1 MELKKQK
8 LEDPL
13 KCFTSIVTL
22 KFYMLSTEEHQIAE
36 NFMSVRVKNV
46 PHHHPQQ
53 VTGYLV
59 DVTLF
64 SACISL
70 NSLKSKDRVKRQE
83 SSTYNKYLSKRWGFT
98 V

>member
-1 MELKKQK
+1 
-8 LEDPL
+8 
-13 KCFTSIVTL
+13 
-22 KFYMLSTEEHQIAE
+22 MLSTEEHQIAE
-36 NFMSVRVKNV
+36 HFTSVKVKNV

-70 NSLKSKDRVKRQE
+70 NSLKSKDRVKRQDKA
-83 SSTYNKYLSKRWGFT
+83 SSTYNKYILKHWGFT

>member
-1 MELKKQK
+1 
-8 LEDPL
+8 
-13 KCFTSIVTL
+13 
-22 KFYMLSTEEHQIAE
+22 
-36 NFMSVRVKNV
+36 MSVRVKNV

-83 SSTYNKYLSKRWGFT
+83 SSTYNKYLSKR
-98 V
+98 